1 MIINEMKVFDNVIN
15 YAQKFQ
21 EDNIWLKKANE
32 LINDKE
38 GMTDLLEK
46 VKSYFNKKEFSK
58 VSDSLKLVITYV
70 KDCVTGKY
78 KMFSM
83 VKLTLAL
90 ASIIYIVTPLDF
102 LSDFTPLIGFTDDI
116 AIFSYDTKK
125 SRRKSKDMLP
135 LKIIQPEFL
144 QLRECF
150 LLIILA

>member
-15 YAQKFQ
+15 YAKKFQ

-32 LINDKE
+32 LINDK
-38 GMTDLLEK
+38 GSMTDLLEK

-116 AIFSYDTKK
+116 AIFSYVTKK
-125 SRRKSKDMLP
+125 IKEEIEGYASFKNNTTRISST
-135 LKIIQPEFL
+135 
-144 QLRECF
+144 
-150 LLIILA
+150 

>member
-1 MIINEMKVFDNVIN
+1 MKVLNNVIN
-15 YAQKFQ
+15 YAKKFQ
-21 EDNIWLKKANE
+21 EDNLWLKKAKE

-58 VSDSLKLVITYV
+58 VIDSLKLVSTYV

-102 LSDFTPLIGFTDDI
+102 LSDFTPVIGSTDDI
-116 AIFSYDTKK
+116 AIFSYVTKVIK
-125 SRRKSKDMLP
+125 EEIEGYASFKNNTAQISST
-135 LKIIQPEFL
+135 
-144 QLRECF
+144 
-150 LLIILA
+150 